1 MEQSVLD
8 KIAKLDIRSYDGW
21 RNGKNG
27 HITDAF
33 LNGVYRFFEENK
45 YGVGWGKLVHQ
56 NVEDNPLVAVGIV
69 AYWMEHRHGDETVR
83 QMYENYTQKRF
94 EQFKKCLKNDA
105 ETWEWEEEDWKRF
118 FYLKASEREA
128 HWNKMSEPLFD
139 YITESDAQRVRP
151 VMDNYIKYLEKCREA
166 YQTPSTDEEK
176 QELINKLVPLFNSE
190 EEAKKFPN
198 RIKGL
203 DDKKIPILVN
213 QLWLKDV
220 IADTTTKQDL
230 WQVLHDAGL
239 YTKGISTWN
248 SQVIKPE
255 K

>member
-1 MEQSVLD
+1 MKESVLNNITTF
-8 KIAKLDIRSYDGW
+8 KPVCAFFEW
-21 RNGKNG
+21 CNGKKG
-27 HITDAF
+27 YIVKDLLYERF
-33 LNGVYRFFEENK
+33 EFIEGYRDK
-45 YGVGWGKLVHQ
+45 YGHLQERRERPV
-56 NVEDNPLVAVGIV
+56 VAVGIV
-69 AYWMEHRHGDETVR
+69 AYWLKSRNSGVPVR
-83 QMYENYTQKRF
+83 QMFEDYTEERYEQIKFYYRDEPSTWDWDD
-94 EQFKKCLKNDA
+94 EQ
-105 ETWEWEEEDWKRF
+105 WKIA
-118 FYLKASEREA
+118 FYKWAIENEPKSNKESEALLE
-128 HWNKMSEPLFD
+128 
-139 YITESDAQRVRP
+139 YITDSDKEKVRALMEKY
-151 VMDNYIKYLEKCREA
+151 MDYLEKCLEA

-255 K
+255 N